1 MIRIKE
7 AYRLLRRNKRKSI
20 ITITKIFIPA
30 EIANSIVKRMYFL
43 FFILEFTYY
52 VLLHWLFVRA
62 ICDVSC
68 LVSRLFLSF
77 VERALYAYF
86 FIIIYFFVREEKRDE
101 VDFELSISSMILL
114 KLQALVDFLLS
125 DLDNAWIRIRCRA
138 DCKIYPNRMISL
150 FDICHSMQYFKILG
164 QRWYKDFFIYTSNR
178 RSKTY
183 STNVRDLLGLFSL
196 NFSSLYSR
204 TSVRRVCIA
213 IGSVLYINETSKLDS
228 PRLNTIEQ
236 WYHGSRGHLSLNENI
251 QCRYFFIEKI
261 KKKREVGR
269 EEEMKKIY
277 TYILPERVLVRDLIE
292 EPRFARKY
300 GEICLRV
307 EQKYS

>member
-261 KKKREVGR
+261 KKKKRGR
-269 EEEMKKIY
+269 KGGGNEK
-277 TYILPERVLVRDLIE
+277 DLYLY
-292 EPRFARKY
+292 FARA
-300 GEICLRV
+300 RTR
-307 EQKYS
+307 

>member
-101 VDFELSISSMILL
+101 VDFELSILSMILL
-114 KLQALVDFLLS
+114 KLQTLVDFLLS
-125 DLDNAWIRIRCRA
+125 DLYNAWIRIRCRA

-261 KKKREVGR
+261 KKK
-269 EEEMKKIY
+269 K
-277 TYILPERVLVRDLIE
+277 ER
-292 EPRFARKY
+292 
-300 GEICLRV
+300 
-307 EQKYS
+307 

>member
-68 LVSRLFLSF
+68 LVSKLFLSF

-101 VDFELSISSMILL
+101 VDFELSILSMILL

-261 KKKREVGR
+261 KKKKRGR
-269 EEEMKKIY
+269 KGGGNEK
-277 TYILPERVLVRDLIE
+277 DLYLY
-292 EPRFARKY
+292 FARA
-300 GEICLRV
+300 RTR
-307 EQKYS
+307 

>member
-261 KKKREVGR
+261 KKKKRGR
-269 EEEMKKIY
+269 NGGGNEK
-277 TYILPERVLVRDLIE
+277 DLYLY
-292 EPRFARKY
+292 FARA
-300 GEICLRV
+300 RTR
-307 EQKYS
+307 

>member
-101 VDFELSISSMILL
+101 VDFELSILSMILL

-261 KKKREVGR
+261 KKKKGGR
-269 EEEMKKIY
+269 KGGGNEK
-277 TYILPERVLVRDLIE
+277 DLYLY
-292 EPRFARKY
+292 FARA
-300 GEICLRV
+300 RTR
-307 EQKYS
+307 